1 MEHGKGILVVATRKP
16 GTMSEILTRVHEN
29 DRRWLMDAEVKMK
42 AFACTLQAASS
53 KTLKRTNKN
62 GSSNFLGVRLLPVA
76 NTHRFTPLSLF
87 KHLLQFAD

>member
-1 MEHGKGILVVATRKP
+1 MEHGEVMTVRATIKP
-16 GTMSEILTRVHEN
+16 GTMNDILTRVHEN

-62 GSSNFLGVRLLPVA
+62 GSSNFLVELVLPIV
-76 NTHRFTPLSLF
+76 NTHRFTPLSLLTQ
-87 KHLLQFAD
+87 LLQFAD